1 MRGHGVRAW
10 CLLSSAVAATVVTP
24 KVRVGRSPGPA
35 GSPATAPAR
44 ARRTQPSGSRRRG
57 PGGPPGDAQPAVAFA
72 HVDLALSIVYGQSP
86 ALADLVAR
94 YLLIGD
100 RRSQASF
107 AVPAVLAQH
116 DPAMSGFERWVRSHL
131 DEPVQIAAAAR
142 TVGLSE
148 RTLQRLTA
156 STVGMS
162 PVEFV
167 NEVRLDHATYLLRT
181 TTLTAEAVA
190 TRVGFRN
197 AGTLRAL
204 IRRRRGMTVREL
216 RHG

>member
-1 MRGHGVRAW
+1 M
-10 CLLSSAVAATVVTP
+10 
-24 KVRVGRSPGPA
+24 
-35 GSPATAPAR
+35 
-44 ARRTQPSGSRRRG
+44 
-57 PGGPPGDAQPAVAFA
+57 AFA